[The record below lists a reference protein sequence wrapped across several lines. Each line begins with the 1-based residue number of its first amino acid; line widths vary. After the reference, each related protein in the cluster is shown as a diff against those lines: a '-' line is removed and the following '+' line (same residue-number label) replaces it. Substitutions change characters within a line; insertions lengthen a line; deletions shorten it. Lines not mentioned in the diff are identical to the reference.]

1 MERSGDPLA
10 TQQQTRSTLV
20 AVGVLSGATTLCLA
34 RVFREWGWLV
44 PCLVASMGSV
54 ALGALV
60 DRWVRRTTV
69 TVIALVLGGALMGL
83 EVSAP
88 ASTTAGIPTPSAI
101 SDFGHDLSRMAHV
114 LHSAAVPVL
123 PIGSALLLAV
133 MAAWVMGAASYLCA
147 TRLAGSL
154 APLIAPL
161 TVFVTVSALGRGS
174 HAATTALFGAGVA
187 CFLLAQQRSALTDRR
202 ARFHAGPN
210 RVAVPVAGAV
220 VATVVAIAAAL
231 LAGPTLPG
239 AKSGPLI
246 DYHRLG
252 GATRGPGNLVVV
264 TPLVD
269 IRDRLKES
277 PPQELFTVQSDHPS
291 YWRIAGLDQFDGNVW
306 GIAETQS
313 ESIDALDRA
322 RPSTGTVVPINA
334 RFNTTALGGPWVPV
348 PYQPTSVDLAGA
360 RVLPSSDTVIIR
372 RTSAINATYDVTSE
386 DPAPTPR
393 ELATAQVAT
402 DPAAT
407 ADLRLPGG
415 FPDRVR
421 ALAQLVTRGARGQ
434 YAQAL
439 ALQTFLRSGGG
450 FTYSL
455 SVPKGHSDQALVDFL
470 FVSKAGFCEQF
481 SSAFAAMARAIGLP
495 TRVAVGFTTGVA
507 DNSGVY
513 HVTSRE
519 AHAWP
524 EVDFAGIGWLRFE
537 PTPGRSDPTP
547 GNYTGTADATPL
559 PTAPTPRDSQNTTAP
574 AAPGPT
580 VSQPSLRDPNLQTG
594 SGQIATKRSTASV
607 VLRFIAVTLAVIVG
621 GALLIA
627 LTIIGLKALRRYR
640 RRHASTS
647 RARVTGAWDEALERL
662 AEARIHRRPSST
674 PVEFAMREAPAGGAG
689 DAGPSLLALAHLTTG
704 ALYAPDDPEPEVA
717 DDAWTKVRELE
728 TAMRRH
734 TAARARVRRRLDPR
748 VLRATLPGDA
758 EVGDD
763 GSADDALVVVTTIR
777 P

>member
-1 MERSGDPLA
+1 MA

-34 RVFREWGWLV
+34 RVFREWGWLL
-44 PCLVASMGSV
+44 PCLLASTGSV
-54 ALGALV
+54 ALGALA
-60 DRWVRRTTV
+60 DRWIRRTTV
-69 TVIALVLGGALMGL
+69 TVIALVLGGALFGL
-83 EVSAP
+83 EVSAA
-88 ASTTAGIPTPSAI
+88 ASTAAGIPTPTAVSGFA
-101 SDFGHDLSRMAHV
+101 HDLSQTGHV

-123 PIGSALLLAV
+123 PIGPALLLAV
-133 MAAWVMGAASYLCA
+133 IAAWVMGAASYLCA

-174 HAATTALFGAGVA
+174 HAPTTAGFGAGVA

-210 RVAVPVAGAV
+210 RVAMPVAGAV

-239 AKSGPLI
+239 ARSGPLI
-246 DYHRLG
+246 DYRRLG

-277 PPQELFTVQSDHPS
+277 PPQELFTVVSDHPS
-291 YWRIAGLDQFDGNVW
+291 YWRIAGLDEFDGNVW

-313 ESIDALDRA
+313 QSIDSLDRA
-322 RPSTGTVVPINA
+322 PPSTGTVVPINA
-334 RFNTTALGGPWVPV
+334 SFNTTALGGPWVPV
-348 PYQPTSVDLAGA
+348 PYRPTSVNLAGA
-360 RVLPSSDTVIIR
+360 RVLPGSDTVIIR
-372 RTSAINATYDVTSE
+372 RTNAINSTYDVTAQ
-386 DPAPTPR
+386 DPAPTSH
-393 ELATAQVAT
+393 ELAAARVAT
-402 DPAAT
+402 DPAAA
-407 ADLRLPGG
+407 ADLTLPSG
-415 FPDRVR
+415 FPDQVR
-421 ALAQLVTRGARGQ
+421 TLAQQITKGAPNR
-434 YAQAL
+434 YMQAL
-439 ALQTFLRSGGG
+439 ALQSFLRRDGG

-455 SVPKGHSDQALVDFL
+455 SVPQGHSDQALVDFL

-481 SSAFAAMARAIGLP
+481 SSAFAAMARSIGLP
-495 TRVAVGFTTGVA
+495 TRVAVGFTTGA
-507 DNSGVY
+507 PDSSGVF
-513 HVTSRE
+513 HVTSRD

-524 EVDFAGIGWLRFE
+524 EVDFAGIGWVRFE
-537 PTPGRSDPTP
+537 PTPGRFDPTP
-547 GNYTGTADATPL
+547 GNYTGTGDKSP
-559 PTAPTPRDSQNTTAP
+559 S
-574 AAPGPT
+574 PT
-580 VSQPSLRDPNLQTG
+580 VSTTPGSQTTTASSTPGPSVSLPQSLGEPNLQTG
-594 SGQIATKRSTASV
+594 SGQTATKRSTASV
-607 VLRFIAVTLAVIVG
+607 VLRFIGVTLTVIVG
-621 GALLIA
+621 GALVIA

-640 RRHASTS
+640 RRHASTI

-689 DAGPSLLALAHLTTG
+689 DAGPSLLALAHLTTS
-704 ALYAPDDPEPEVA
+704 ALYAPDDPEPEDA

-748 VLRATLPGDA
+748 VLRATLPGAA

-763 GSADDALVVVTTIR
+763 DSADDALVVVATTKA
-777 P
+777 